1 MIYLDYQ
8 ATTPLAPEA
17 FEAMVPLLRDQF
29 ANPHSAHR
37 AGRAAAAQVE
47 VARDEIARL
56 LPPGG
61 RLIFISGATEAL
73 NIAIQGAPPG
83 GIVTIA
89 TEHAAVL
96 DTVAALE
103 AKGRE
108 VVILPVGSEGLIDLA
123 AAREAIT
130 LAFARFDEESAKQL
144 RERLHQTVLALCE
157 DAVLPLALDT
167 EGLARRVEAAATL
180 LQRKTDERV
189 IHLHPTDHALI
200 LPQVDPS
207 LTLVPDPA
215 IERGALRIDTDDG
228 GVEDGPAQWR
238 QAVAEAL
245 AQC

>member
-1 MIYLDYQ
+1 MQ
-8 ATTPLAPEA
+8 MTTTYRLPLNELRERRGFTRNVALHADHVPTQSASAASVRVDPVADAHARGREEGRSEA
-17 FEAMVPLLRDQF
+17 LAEI
-29 ANPHSAHR
+29 
-37 AGRAAAAQVE
+37 AAQRAE
-47 VARDEIARL
+47 ED
-56 LPPGG
+56 
-61 RLIFISGATEAL
+61 
-73 NIAIQGAPPG
+73 
-83 GIVTIA
+83 
-89 TEHAAVL
+89 
-96 DTVAALE
+96 
-103 AKGRE
+103 
-108 VVILPVGSEGLIDLA
+108 
-123 AAREAIT
+123 AAREAIP

-238 QAVAEAL
+238 QAIAEAL

>member
-1 MIYLDYQ
+1 MQMTTTYRLPLNELRERRGFTRNVALHADHVPTQ
-8 ATTPLAPEA
+8 AASAASVRVDPVADAHARGREEGRSEALAEI
-17 FEAMVPLLRDQF
+17 
-29 ANPHSAHR
+29 
-37 AGRAAAAQVE
+37 AAQRAE
-47 VARDEIARL
+47 ED
-56 LPPGG
+56 
-61 RLIFISGATEAL
+61 
-73 NIAIQGAPPG
+73 
-83 GIVTIA
+83 
-89 TEHAAVL
+89 
-96 DTVAALE
+96 
-103 AKGRE
+103 
-108 VVILPVGSEGLIDLA
+108 

-238 QAVAEAL
+238 QAIAEAL